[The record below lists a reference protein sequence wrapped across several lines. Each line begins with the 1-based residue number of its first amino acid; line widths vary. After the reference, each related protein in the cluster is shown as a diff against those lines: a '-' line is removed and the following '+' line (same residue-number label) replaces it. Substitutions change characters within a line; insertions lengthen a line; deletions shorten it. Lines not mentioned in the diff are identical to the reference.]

1 MSSNN
6 SVDGSASMDGDDSS
20 FEHDSEGGK
29 ADPGL
34 QYLREINLASE
45 EIEEYEK
52 MARSWIP
59 GV

>member
-20 FEHDSEGGK
+20 FEHDSEAGK

-34 QYLREINLASE
+34 QYLREINLGSE
-45 EIEEYEK
+45 EIEEYDK

>member
-1 MSSNN
+1 MISNN

-20 FEHDSEGGK
+20 YEHDSEAGK

-34 QYLREINLASE
+34 KYLREINLTSE
-45 EIEEYEK
+45 EVEEYENL
-52 MARSWIP
+52 ARSWIP